1 MMADR
6 QLSTGRGRFSWAYH
20 VAGLEAPEC
29 DVYAALHK
37 TR

>member
-6 QLSTGRGRFSWAYH
+6 QLSTGRDRFSGAYH
-20 VAGLEAPEC
+20 VAGLEAPER
-29 DVYAALHK
+29 DVYAVLHK